1 MTINLS
7 DNLSQTNVHPIK
19 NSFELKSDINST
31 PDGKSFG
38 HLMSDFFQSQTASPT
53 EMDLKEKSLA
63 EKPGQEIADPFKME
77 GQKGVF
83 YAQAMPLQAVALKAV
98 TLGPHMSVITP
109 ETAPPDSQSLKA
121 FARAQGLD
129 ENAINWLF
137 GNHAGTVNATM
148 ISKPDAHVVTVGSA
162 IGAPE
167 TMANVH
173 LSPPQAPLAIQTS
186 AAQTPTT
193 ATAHWQTMGLATST
207 FGHAVTTTQSTA
219 TAHGQTMGLAAHN
232 LGHAAT
238 TAQSSAAADWP
249 TMGLAAHN
257 LGHSVATAQT
267 TASADWPTTGLAAPA
282 VGHAVTTAQ
291 TTATANGQTTGLTTP
306 LVGLAMT
313 TAQALWAMAEAPDRT
328 PKPTVTPSTD
338 EVPPLQL
345 MRMAPPAAVWMQRNV
360 NPSALQHNERAPKEA
375 PISLSELDLGSD
387 WGGETLEQL
396 LSSAGAAQSTGTQG
410 TAYANF
416 ASRWDAPA
424 NHRNDPPNPS
434 GPSPDL
440 PDFNARSE
448 NIQNLA
454 DKMGQAVGQRILS
467 EMERGQWHL
476 KLSLRPA
483 TLGHIEVEM
492 KMRSGEFDAVFTAP
506 NAVTRELLQEGLG
519 KLKETLNQ
527 MGMNFAHINVGDGKS
542 GKNGENPTPGSFRGQ
557 SASTDAGRSEVTL
570 EKISRAPSVNDSAE
584 GLDILV

>member
-7 DNLSQTNVHPIK
+7 DNLSQTSVHPIK

-63 EKPGQEIADPFKME
+63 EKPGQEIADPFKMA

-83 YAQAMPLQAVALKAV
+83 YAQATPLQAMPLQAVALKAV

-173 LSPPQAPLAIQTS
+173 LSPPQVPLAIQTS

-232 LGHAAT
+232 LGH
-238 TAQSSAAADWP
+238 
-249 TMGLAAHN
+249 
-257 LGHSVATAQT
+257 SVATAQT

-291 TTATANGQTTGLTTP
+291 TTATANGQTTGLATP
-306 LVGLAMT
+306 PVSFAMT

-360 NPSALQHNERAPKEA
+360 NPSVLQHNERAPKEA

-527 MGMNFAHINVGDGKS
+527 MGMNFAHIDVGDGKS